1 MSDRAAHTQNP
12 GETLPAPIFL
22 PRAEVERRVGLRRSA
37 IYRRMQEGR
46 FPQPVRD
53 IDSASVWWLESEVD
67 AWQRARIAARGQRET
82 RARGNCHAAHTTS
95 TSNNNGQRTRAT
107 GEAE

>member
-1 MSDRAAHTQNP
+1 MSDSTAHERQP
-12 GETLPAPIFL
+12 GEGAQAPVFL

-53 IDSASVWWLESEVD
+53 IDSASVWWLESEIE
-67 AWQRARIAARGQRET
+67 AWQRERIAARNMGRSMGSVE
-82 RARGNCHAAHTTS
+82 
-95 TSNNNGQRTRAT
+95 
-107 GEAE
+107 EI